1 MTSTDD
7 SPSAV
12 TPDRDE
18 EQKILIKVS
27 KVTEYWQRGSML
39 IPNVFRLLCEFETAS
54 VHLLEFQDLSNKVVL
69 VQGSSHKG
77 TIEDKET
84 RATTTKQPRVRK
96 ASSKLRLALK
106 TDSRSKKRGNR
117 PPKLTD

>member
-7 SPSAV
+7 SPSAAI
-12 TPDRDE
+12 PDKDE

-69 VQGSSHKG
+69 VQGSSHKIA
-77 TIEDKET
+77 IEDKET
-84 RATTTKQPRVRK
+84 NATTTKQPRVRK
-96 ASSKLRLALK
+96 VSSKLRPSHKAEN
-106 TDSRSKKRGNR
+106 RSKKRGNR
-117 PPKLTD
+117 SSKLTD